1 MDKTILKINKIN
13 KNPNFVKS
21 VFIASG
27 AKIIGDVTIKN
38 DSSVWYNSVLRGD
51 INKITIGERSNI
63 QDNSVIHVENDE
75 EVIIGDDV
83 TTGHNCIL
91 HGCKIGN
98 AVLIGMGAIIMS
110 GSYIG
115 DGSVI
120 GAGTLV
126 KENTRIPKFSTVV
139 GVPGKVIR
147 TKEKENLEKNIK
159 WAKKYVKL
167 AKIHQKLKFD
177 SF

>member
-1 MDKTILKINKIN
+1 MDKTILKIKRIN
-13 KNPNFVKS
+13 KNPIFSKGVY
-21 VFIASG
+21 IASG

-51 INKITIGERSNI
+51 INSIAIGRRSNI

-75 EVIIGDDV
+75 ETIIGDDV

-98 AVLIGMGAIIMS
+98 GVLIGMGAIIMS
-110 GSYIG
+110 GADIG
-115 DGSVI
+115 DGSII
-120 GAGTLV
+120 GAGTLI
-126 KENTRIPKFSTVV
+126 KENSHIPMYSTVV
-139 GVPGKVIR
+139 GVPGKIIK
-147 TKEKENLEKNIK
+147 TNEKENLERNIM

-167 AKIHQKLKFD
+167 AKVHQEL
-177 SF
+177 